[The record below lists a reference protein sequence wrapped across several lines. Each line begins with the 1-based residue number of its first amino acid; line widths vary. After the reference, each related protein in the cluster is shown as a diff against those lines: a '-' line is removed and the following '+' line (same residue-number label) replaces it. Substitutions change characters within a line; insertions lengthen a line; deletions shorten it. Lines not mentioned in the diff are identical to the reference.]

1 MKRIR
6 TLRALAAAL
15 QLSVFTGAVG
25 LCVPR
30 PGLEAKIDAYLQPYV
45 RFHAFSGVVYLAKG
59 DDPVFAK
66 PFGMANYEL
75 GVPNRLDTRFAIAS
89 ISKRFTAI
97 LLAKLDAEKKL
108 SGGDMLSKWV
118 PDFPSAEKITITHL
132 ATHYSG
138 VRDPES
144 LRGRIRISRSPR
156 ETVEFL
162 KKLPLGS
169 EPGATY
175 SYTTANYAIL
185 AHVIE
190 QVTGKLYA
198 DVVRQ
203 YVYGPAGM
211 SDSGELATTTVVPR
225 LATGYMPDPFSDGLA
240 VCGPEDPSW
249 KVGGGASYSTAR
261 DLHRFARALYAGKL
275 LPGFRAVDHFRHSK
289 MFDRDAWASSGSLP
303 GAGANLL
310 TFPDDEVTVV
320 VLSNNYAT
328 VAGPIAENV
337 AAMYFGREVPS
348 AEVALAKSPAPMDAR
363 FAGSYEVVGR
373 PWKFTLSLRD
383 GRPVVAWNDVRKSA
397 LHRIDAD
404 TWFSPLDWA
413 KFTLQ
418 FAADGTF
425 DGKFTLPG
433 AEPLVIKRK

>member
-1 MKRIR
+1 MK
-6 TLRALAAAL
+6 TFRALASAVL
-15 QLSVFTGAVG
+15 FTVVTGAVG
-25 LCVPR
+25 IGVPP
-30 PGLEAKIDAYLQPYV
+30 PGLEAKIDASVQPYV
-45 RFHAFSGVVYLAKG
+45 RLNAFSGVVYLAKG
-59 DDPVFAK
+59 DDAVYAK
-66 PFGMANYEL
+66 PFGMANYEF

-89 ISKRFTAI
+89 ISKRFTGVV
-97 LLAKLDAEKKL
+97 LAKLAAEKKL
-108 SGGDMLSKWV
+108 SGADVLSKWV

-132 ATHYSG
+132 AEHYSG
-138 VRDPES
+138 VRDHVS
-144 LRGRIRISRSPR
+144 LRQTIRASRGPR
-156 ETVEFL
+156 ETVEIL

-169 EPGATY
+169 EPGATH

-211 SDSGELATTTVVPR
+211 TDSGELATTTVVPL
-225 LATGYMPDPFSDGLA
+225 LATGYMPDPFSDGVA

-249 KVGGGASYSTAR
+249 KLGGGASYSTAR

-275 LPGFRAVDHFRHSK
+275 LPGFRALDHFRHSK
-289 MFDRDAWASSGSLP
+289 TFDRTSWASGGSLP
-303 GAGANLL
+303 GSGASLL
-310 TFPDDEVTVV
+310 VFPDDEVTVV

-328 VAGPIAENV
+328 VSGTIAENV

-348 AEVALAKSPAPMDAR
+348 AEVALAKSPAPMDPR
-363 FAGSYEVVGR
+363 LAGSYEVVGR
-373 PWKFTLSLRD
+373 PWTFTLSLRD
-383 GRPVVAWNDVRKSA
+383 GRPFVAWNEIRRSA

-413 KFTLQ
+413 RFTLKL
-418 FAADGTF
+418 AGDGAF
-425 DGKFTLPG
+425 DGRFTLPG
-433 AEPLVIKRK
+433 AEPLVVKRR